1 MDHPDQAYPPGT
13 EKAKTIA
20 GGCIAQARRGTTSGP
35 KGCGQEVR
43 NWQQAM
49 DGLSVS
55 RGETATRPKGSIRK
69 RCASPVLPPQN
80 LQSTLDPDD
89 PEKFTITWRW

>member
-1 MDHPDQAYPPGT
+1 MDHPDEAYSPVT

-43 NWQQAM
+43 N
-49 DGLSVS
+49 
-55 RGETATRPKGSIRK
+55 
-69 RCASPVLPPQN
+69 
-80 LQSTLDPDD
+80 
-89 PEKFTITWRW
+89 

>member
-1 MDHPDQAYPPGT
+1 MAAQGVRECALPHVTVAKKEVLPDEGNMRRLAPAYSPVT

-43 NWQQAM
+43 N
-49 DGLSVS
+49 
-55 RGETATRPKGSIRK
+55 
-69 RCASPVLPPQN
+69 
-80 LQSTLDPDD
+80 
-89 PEKFTITWRW
+89 